1 MSRGTFQRIP
11 SEKQGLIL
19 DTAMREFASKGFHKA
34 NINTIAEKAGISV
47 GAMYKYFSSK
57 EELFLETLQL
67 GIGFLNDTYAAVTAR
82 PGDPFE
88 KIRAVFTNALA
99 HARDNPQVL
108 QLYLSLLSPSM
119 DDHAGTY
126 ARTIEEVGHTHLK
139 KIVTDGI
146 RDGFIRGDLDPD
158 TAILFLDNHL
168 MMFVFSQV
176 SAYLKIR
183 QETFLEGRVNPEA
196 FIDETVLVCR
206 RMFGTNETTKPG
218 TTRSARRK
226 GV

>member
-11 SEKQGLIL
+11 AEKQRLIL
-19 DTAMREFASKGFHKA
+19 DTAMHEFASKGFHKA
-34 NINTIAEKAGISV
+34 NINTIAERAGISV

-57 EELFLETLQL
+57 QELFLETLQL
-67 GIGFLNDTYAAVTAR
+67 GIDFLNDTYAAVSGS
-82 PGDPFE
+82 PGNPFE

-99 HARDNPQVL
+99 HALDNPQVL

-119 DDHAGTY
+119 DDLAATY

-139 KIVTDGI
+139 KIVADGI
-146 RDGFIRGDLDPD
+146 RDGFIRRDLDQD
-158 TAILFLDNHL
+158 IAILFLDNHL

-183 QETFLEGRVNPEA
+183 QETFLEGRVNPER
-196 FIDETVLVCR
+196 FIRETVLVCK
-206 RMFGTNETTKPG
+206 RMFGTDETTLPG
-218 TTRSARRK
+218 ATRSVRQK